1 MRTRLLSTLLVSML
15 AYGCGMRILF
25 AKDECIPGRE
35 PNCVV
40 SRVVGGCGYCPGE
53 FDYKS
58 TNSDQPVRIQFINA
72 TNTHIKVY
80 WLDPEGQRI
89 LYHILKKG
97 ESHLYRTYVTHP
109 WVITT
114 GEGTC
119 LRLYLPTT
127 DPDQFVTI
135 TNPARINPAR
145 ANPTRPN

>member
-1 MRTRLLSTLLVSML
+1 MMRTRLLSILLVSIL
-15 AYGCGMRILF
+15 AYGCEMTSLF
-25 AKDECIPGRE
+25 AKDECIPGLDL
-35 PNCVV
+35 NCVM
-40 SRVVGGCGYCPGE
+40 SRVTGGCGYCPGE
-53 FDYKS
+53 FDYKTTS
-58 TNSDQPVRIQFINA
+58 TDQPVRVQF
-72 TNTHIKVY
+72 TNSTNGKIKIY

-119 LRLYLPTT
+119 LRLYLPST

-135 TNPARINPAR
+135 TNPAGRH
-145 ANPTRPN
+145 